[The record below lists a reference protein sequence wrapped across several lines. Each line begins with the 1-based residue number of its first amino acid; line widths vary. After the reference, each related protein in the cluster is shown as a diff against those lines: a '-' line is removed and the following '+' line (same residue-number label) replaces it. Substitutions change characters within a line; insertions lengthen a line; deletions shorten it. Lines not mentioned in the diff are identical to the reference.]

1 MSRIG
6 KYFTLEELTVTH
18 ENLDNTPGIN
28 VRRNL
33 NTLVKNL
40 LDPVRETIG
49 EPIKITSGYRSLA
62 VNRAVGGAMRPIS
75 QHTKG
80 EAADMECSDNA
91 RLFHVL
97 RDHFDFDQ
105 LIWEKGNDVQPEW
118 VHVSNKAKG
127 NRNQAL
133 QYKNGK
139 YIQL

>member
-6 KYFTLEELTVTH
+6 KYFTLKELTVTH
-18 ENLDNTPGIN
+18 ENMDNTPGIN
-28 VRRNL
+28 ACKNL
-33 NTLVKNL
+33 NTMVKNL

-62 VNRAVGGAMRPIS
+62 VNRAVGGSMKPIS

-80 EAADMECSDNA
+80 EAADMKCSDNA
-91 RLFHVL
+91 RLFRVI

-118 VHVSNKAKG
+118 VHVSYKAIG
-127 NRNQAL
+127 NRNHVL
-133 QYKNGK
+133 KYKNGK

>member
-18 ENLDNTPGIN
+18 ENLYNTPGIN
-28 VRRNL
+28 VRRNMSI
-33 NTLVKNL
+33 LVKNF

-62 VNRAVGGAMRPIS
+62 VNRAVGGAMKPIS

-80 EAADMECSDNA
+80 EAADMESSDNA
-91 RLFHVL
+91 RLFYTI

-118 VHVSNKAKG
+118 VHLSYKVNG
-127 NRNQAL
+127 NRNQVL